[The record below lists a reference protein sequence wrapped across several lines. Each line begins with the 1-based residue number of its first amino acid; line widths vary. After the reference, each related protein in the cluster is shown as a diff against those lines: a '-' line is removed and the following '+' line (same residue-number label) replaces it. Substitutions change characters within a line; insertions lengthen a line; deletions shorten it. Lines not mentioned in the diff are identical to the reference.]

1 MNFFESQAH
10 ARSQTRWLVLLFAL
24 AVIGIVLAVDILVLA
39 LFGGIGGEQS
49 PPLTE
54 LAPTLAFASLATLG
68 LIGLSTLYKTVRLR
82 SGGGTSV
89 AESMGAT
96 RLTDT
101 SQDLK
106 LQRLRNVV
114 EEMSIASGMPMPA
127 IYIMEHES
135 GINAFAAG
143 YGAGDAV
150 VAVTRGALDQLER
163 DELQG
168 VVAHEY
174 SHMLNGDMRL
184 NVRLMGVLFGILVL
198 TVVGRQLL
206 RGGRGSK
213 RGNQAALLGLGL
225 IVIGYIGVFFGRWI
239 KAGVS
244 RQREY
249 LADASAVQFTRQ
261 TAGLAG
267 ALKKIAGVGEGS
279 QLQNPDTEEVSHMLF
294 ANGLHS
300 RLFAT
305 HPPIELRI
313 RRLDPDFKPARSAAT
328 RPRGSSESAVRTP
341 AGMAGFAVGAAT
353 TATSISEL
361 AGDLA
366 PARILQASQLR
377 ENLPQHLRD
386 AARDPAQAPALVMAL
401 LLSDDT
407 RTLNAQLALIATA
420 WDGTV
425 CLQTQELR
433 THTRALQPHQLLPL
447 VAISLPALRAR
458 PTAALECLQ
467 KAVSG
472 LIHADGVVTVREYA
486 LGAMLASQLGEA
498 LHPAAATGA
507 RNLRL
512 AEVESEIES
521 LLAVFAEIGHPAS
534 AQAAAQAFQS
544 GLNAVLPRLA
554 RAYRPPQHWH
564 ESLDRSLQRLDR
576 LLPLAKAQLLDAIVV
591 TLRHDGH
598 ITPDEYELLR
608 SVCASLHCPLPP
620 LDESPA

>member
-1 MNFFESQAH
+1 MNFFESQAQ
-10 ARSQTRWLVLLFAL
+10 ARRQTRWLVLLFAL
-24 AVIGIVLAVDILVLA
+24 AVVGIVLAVDLLVLV
-39 LFGGIGGEQS
+39 LFGGIGNEQS

-68 LIGLSTLYKTVRLR
+68 LIGLSTLYKTLRLR
-82 SGGGTSV
+82 SGGGSRV

-96 RLTDT
+96 RLIDDP
-101 SQDLK
+101 QDLK

-127 IYIMEHES
+127 IYIMEQES

-150 VAVTRGALDQLER
+150 VAVTRGALEQLER

-168 VVAHEY
+168 VIAHEY

-206 RGGRGSK
+206 RGGHSSK

-225 IVIGYIGVFFGRWI
+225 IVVGYIGVFFGRWI

-261 TAGLAG
+261 TSGLAG
-267 ALKKIAGVGEGS
+267 ALKKIAGLDMGS
-279 QLQNPDTEEVSHMLF
+279 HLQSPDTEEVSHMLF

-300 RLFAT
+300 RMFAT

-313 RRLDPDFKPARSAAT
+313 RRLDPHFKPAPTAAPGPSSA
-328 RPRGSSESAVRTP
+328 PVSSAGLP
-341 AGMAGFAVGAAT
+341 AGMAGFAVG
-353 TATSISEL
+353 TATDVTRISEL

-366 PARILQASQLR
+366 PARVQHASQLR
-377 ENLPQHLRD
+377 ESLPEQLRG
-386 AARDPAQAPALVMAL
+386 AARDPAQAPALIMAL

-407 RTLNAQLALIATA
+407 RALNAQLALITA
-420 WDGTV
+420 EWDAAV
-425 CLQTQELR
+425 CSQVQALQAQA
-433 THTRALQPHQLLPL
+433 RALQPHQTLPL

-458 PTAALECLQ
+458 PAAALENLQ
-467 KAVSG
+467 NTVRG
-472 LIHADGVVTVREYA
+472 LIHADGVVTVSEYA
-486 LGAMLASQLGEA
+486 LGAMLAGQLGEA
-498 LHPAAATGA
+498 LRPAAAAGG

-512 AEVESEIES
+512 AEVEAEIEM
-521 LLAVFAEIGHPAS
+521 LLAVFAGVGHPGAP
-534 AQAAAQAFQS
+534 QRAAQAFQS

-554 RAYRPPQHWH
+554 RPYRAPHQWH
-564 ESLDRSLQRLDR
+564 ETLDRSLLRLDR

-591 TLRHDGH
+591 TLRHDGR
-598 ITPDEYELLR
+598 ITSDEYELLR

-620 LDESPA
+620 LGAMPG

>member
-1 MNFFESQAH
+1 MNFFESQAQ
-10 ARSQTRWLVLLFAL
+10 ARRQTRWLVLLFAF
-24 AVIGIVLAVDILVLA
+24 AVIGIVLAVDTLVLV

-49 PPLTE
+49 PPLTD

-82 SGGGTSV
+82 SGGGPRV

-96 RLTDT
+96 RLADNP
-101 SQDLK
+101 QDLK

-127 IYIMEHES
+127 IYIMEHEA

-143 YGAGDAV
+143 YGPSDAV

-168 VVAHEY
+168 VIAHEY

-198 TVVGRQLL
+198 AVVGRQLL
-206 RGGRGSK
+206 RGGHSSK
-213 RGNQAALLGLGL
+213 RGNQAAMLGLGL
-225 IVIGYIGVFFGRWI
+225 IVVGYIGVFFGRWI

-261 TAGLAG
+261 TSGLAG
-267 ALKKIAGVGEGS
+267 ALKKIAGIDDGS
-279 QLQNPDTEEVSHMLF
+279 HLESPDTEEVSHMLF

-300 RLFAT
+300 RMFAT
-305 HPPIELRI
+305 HPPIEQRI
-313 RRLDPDFKPARSAAT
+313 QRLDPHFEPARSAAV
-328 RPRGSSESAVRTP
+328 RARGVADRAAAETP
-341 AGMAGFAVGAAT
+341 AGMAGFAVGAGAVAT
-353 TATSISEL
+353 NISAL

-366 PARILQASQLR
+366 PARVQQATQVR
-377 ENLPQHLRD
+377 DNLPERLRD
-386 AARDPAQAPALVMAL
+386 AARDPAQAPPLVMAL

-407 RTLNAQLALIATA
+407 KTLTAQLALIATD
-420 WDGTV
+420 WDGPL
-425 CLQTQELR
+425 CLHTQELKAQA
-433 THTRALQPHQLLPL
+433 RALQPHHTLPL
-447 VAISLPALRAR
+447 VAISLPALRHRPPEALAR
-458 PTAALECLQ
+458 LQ
-467 KAVSG
+467 KTVRG
-472 LIHADGVVTVREYA
+472 LIHADGVVTVIEYA

-498 LHPAAATGA
+498 LRPAGAAGLST
-507 RNLRL
+507 LRL
-512 AEVESEIES
+512 SEVESEIEMV
-521 LLAVFAEIGHPAS
+521 LAVFAEIGHPHS
-534 AQAAAQAFQS
+534 AQDAALAFQS

-554 RAYRPPQHWH
+554 RAYRPPQRWH
-564 ESLDRSLQRLDR
+564 EILDRALLRLDR

-591 TLRHDGH
+591 TLRHDGR
-598 ITPDEYELLR
+598 ITNEEYELLR

-620 LDESPA
+620 MA